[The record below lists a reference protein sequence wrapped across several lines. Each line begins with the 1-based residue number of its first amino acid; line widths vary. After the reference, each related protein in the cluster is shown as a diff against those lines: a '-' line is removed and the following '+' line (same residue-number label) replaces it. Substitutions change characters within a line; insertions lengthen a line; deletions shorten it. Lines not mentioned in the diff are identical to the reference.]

1 MVSYLWPT
9 WFYAKFLLQMSHT
22 LAFNSTLPVLKRLSL
37 IWDNFNIHHIGLVV
51 RRVFQNQPQVHTPN
65 SIHNCGKSKQWRNIS
80 SCQFNNLIKIP
91 HRHIVVQI
99 AIHKNSC
106 AWIIKQ
112 YFRAG
117 VYFSGVSS
125 SIKNATSVFASFLPL
140 FLFFSEMPSQT
151 DLWKALVELRVQI
164 GRDSYPGGSTLNN
177 WN

>member
-1 MVSYLWPT
+1 
-9 WFYAKFLLQMSHT
+9 MSHT

-65 SIHNCGKSKQWRNIS
+65 SIHNCGKSKQWINIS

-91 HRHIVVQI
+91 HRHIVAQI

-112 YFRAG
+112 FFVRAFIFL
-117 VYFSGVSS
+117 VFLVQLRMPHQYLHHSCPCFYSS
-125 SIKNATSVFASFLPL
+125 LRCQVRQIYGRLWWSYASKLK
-140 FLFFSEMPSQT
+140 EIHIQA
-151 DLWKALVELRVQI
+151 ALC
-164 GRDSYPGGSTLNN
+164 
-177 WN
+177 